1 MHSFIYHGMRNIGKS
16 RLSYYIAVFVLI
28 LAANS
33 IVRRLLPY
41 DELKDGNL
49 LVNAVGSLILTILF
63 AVADSIIRHIRK
75 RD

>member
-1 MHSFIYHGMRNIGKS
+1 MRNIGKS

-41 DELKDGNL
+41 DVLKDGNL
-49 LVNAVGSLILTILF
+49 LVNAMGSLILTILF

-75 RD
+75 RG

>member
-16 RLSYYIAVFVLI
+16 RLLYYIAVFVLI

-75 RD
+75 HD

>member
-1 MHSFIYHGMRNIGKS
+1 MHSFIYQGMRNIGKS

-49 LVNAVGSLILTILF
+49 FVNAMGSLILTILF

-75 RD
+75 RG